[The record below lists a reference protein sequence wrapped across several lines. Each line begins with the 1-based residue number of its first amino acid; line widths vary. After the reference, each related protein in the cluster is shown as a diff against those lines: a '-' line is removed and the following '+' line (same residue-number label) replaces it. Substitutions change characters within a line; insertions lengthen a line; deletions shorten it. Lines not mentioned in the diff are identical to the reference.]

1 MATDAELDGSPADT
15 VQDRPETLAE
25 ALGEDGPGIATE
37 IEAEL
42 GRPAVAPAGSDEVAQ
57 RLGVL
62 SDLEVTVTARLCATS
77 RPLRSVLEL
86 NTGSVMDLGR
96 STDGPIELLA
106 NGVVVA
112 YGEVVAVGDSMGV
125 RITKLAKS

>member
-1 MATDAELDGSPADT
+1 MTTEADLEET
-15 VQDRPETLAE
+15 QTGAPQDRPESLAE
-25 ALGEDGPGIATE
+25 ALGEDGPGIAAE
-37 IEAEL
+37 IESEL
-42 GRPAVAPAGSDEVAQ
+42 GQPTSPAGSDEVAE

-86 NTGSVMDLGR
+86 NEGAVMDLGR
-96 STDGPIELLA
+96 ATDAPIELLA

-112 YGEVVAVGDSMGV
+112 YGEVVAVGNSMGV
-125 RITKLAKS
+125 RITKLAQN

>member
-1 MATDAELDGSPADT
+1 MSTDAELDGSVEDT
-15 VQDRPETLAE
+15 DQDRPETLAE
-25 ALGEDGPGIATE
+25 ALGEDGPGIASE

-42 GRPAVAPAGSDEVAQ
+42 GRSVAPAGSDEVAQ

-62 SDLEVTVTARLCATS
+62 ANLEVTVTARLCATS

-86 NTGSVMDLGR
+86 NAGSVMDLGR

-125 RITKLAKS
+125 RITRLADS

>member
-1 MATDAELDGSPADT
+1 MTTEAELEGTQTETP
-15 VQDRPETLAE
+15 QDRPESLAE
-25 ALGEDGPGIATE
+25 ALGEDGPGIAAE
-37 IEAEL
+37 IEQEL
-42 GRPAVAPAGSDEVAQ
+42 AQAGPAPAGSDEVAE

-86 NTGSVMDLGR
+86 NEGAVMDLGR
-96 STDGPIELLA
+96 ATDAPIELLA

-112 YGEVVAVGDSMGV
+112 YGEVVAVGNSMGV
-125 RITKLAKS
+125 RITKLAQD